1 MNSNGNGSIGNG
13 SIGNRSTRHSANS
26 SAYNMPASGQTNNP
40 QQGIPVRSTL
50 RSTNSDSVRYQTG
63 RSLADLSNNLPPE
76 NSSSRNPVNTSA
88 SGEYYNPASERFN
101 IQQELDRIEEIVL
114 ESPRFPLTGKTMI
127 SEDELLDQLDVV
139 RVNLPAAVQ
148 ESVQI
153 VQEREEILNEAEQYA
168 QEIVTAAEK
177 QAATILNEMSLIR
190 QAEAQAN
197 QLRTQTE
204 QECDAL
210 RAQTLGEIEQLQ
222 NQARQ
227 EWEETRS
234 RTASEA
240 KTIQEDADTY
250 ADQVLGNME
259 QQFMEMLHILRNGR
273 QQIQGGQSLDLENSA
288 PQSQINPATG
298 SVRPVSRREVAPHTL
313 PARSGQPLPQSRPT
327 QHP

>member
-1 MNSNGNGSIGNG
+1 MNSNGNGSLGNG
-13 SIGNRSTRHSANS
+13 SIRNGSGGYSMNS
-26 SAYNMPASGQTNNP
+26 SAYNMPASEQTSNP
-40 QQGIPVRSTL
+40 QRNIPVRS
-50 RSTNSDSVRYQTG
+50 NSSGSVRYQPG
-63 RSLADLSNNLPPE
+63 RSLINHSNNLPPE
-76 NSSSRNPVNTSA
+76 SSSSRNPVNTSA
-88 SGEYYNPASERFN
+88 SGEYYNSASERFN

-234 RTASEA
+234 RTVSEA

-273 QQIQGGQSLDLENSA
+273 QQIQGGQSLELESSA

-298 SVRPVSRREVAPHTL
+298 GVRPVSRREVAP
-313 PARSGQPLPQSRPT
+313 PSAPVRPGQPLSQPRPS
-327 QHP
+327 QQP

>member
-1 MNSNGNGSIGNG
+1 MNSNGNGS
-13 SIGNRSTRHSANS
+13 SANRQLGR
-26 SAYNMPASGQTNNP
+26 AA
-40 QQGIPVRSTL
+40 
-50 RSTNSDSVRYQTG
+50 G
-63 RSLADLSNNLPPE
+63 RSAGAQPQRSLGSLSHHPFPE
-76 NSSSRNPVNTSA
+76 NSLSQNPVNTSA

-101 IQQELDRIEEIVL
+101 IQQQLDRIEEIVL
-114 ESPRFPLTGKTMI
+114 ESTRVPGFGKTLI

-153 VQEREEILNEAEQYA
+153 VQEREEILSEAEQYA

-197 QLRTQTE
+197 QLRSQTE

-210 RAQTLGEIEQLQ
+210 RAQTLSEVEQLQ

-234 RTASEA
+234 RTVSEA
-240 KTIQEDADTY
+240 KIIQEDADTY

-259 QQFMEMLHILRNGR
+259 QQFTEMLHILRNGR
-273 QQIQGGQSLDLENSA
+273 QQIQGGQALDLENSA
-288 PQSQINPATG
+288 PQAQINPATG
-298 SVRPVSRREVAPHTL
+298 AARPMSRRE
-313 PARSGQPLPQSRPT
+313 ARPSQGQPLPQPRPN
-327 QHP
+327 QRP